1 MNLVDNT
8 EHRKTVTQ
16 FISEKLLNIFEYA
29 LGVINDVTDNS
40 EKYSNTEYRNAIL
53 LADLTVLS
61 RCLQFDFI
69 GCKGE
74 EGSEGHVGIRNTYL
88 RLIKFYGEDNVSVTV
103 SSIPYYRSSIA
114 IEIPWLSK

>member
-1 MNLVDNT
+1 MQLNLVDNT

-74 EGSEGHVGIRNTYL
+74 EGSDEMWVLQIPSLWESLVCDSNR
-88 RLIKFYGEDNVSVTV
+88 IAKFFQM
-103 SSIPYYRSSIA
+103 YRS
-114 IEIPWLSK
+114 E

>member
-1 MNLVDNT
+1 MREGDRIRIVIADNGKGFD
-8 EHRKTVTQ
+8 E
-16 FISEKLLNIFEYA
+16 SMLLSIM
-29 LGVINDVTDNS
+29 
-40 EKYSNTEYRNAIL
+40 
-53 LADLTVLS
+53 
-61 RCLQFDFI
+61 
-69 GCKGE
+69 KGE